1 MIKFTP
7 KQHQDSKKNQLRD
20 AHNYVP
26 SELTIKLVMGYAAAL
41 SVQSTKNIGLVN
53 ILLN

>member
-7 KQHQDSKKNQLRD
+7 KQHQDYPNRKLRD
-20 AHNYVP
+20 AHNTKP
-26 SELTIKLVMGYAAAL
+26 SELTIKFIMGYAAAL
-41 SVQSTKNIGLVN
+41 RVQSTKNIGSIN